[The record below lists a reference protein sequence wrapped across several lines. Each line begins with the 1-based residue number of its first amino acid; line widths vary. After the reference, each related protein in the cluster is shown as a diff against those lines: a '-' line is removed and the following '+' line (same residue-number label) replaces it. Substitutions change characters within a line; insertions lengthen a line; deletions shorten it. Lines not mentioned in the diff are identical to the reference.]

1 MGADGGGRMNEQTTD
16 DISGKELGSDMKAEV
31 FLPEDYKPA
40 EDEPF
45 MNERQLEY
53 FRRKLL
59 AWKAEILD
67 DSKSTI
73 EHLQDGTRNIPDIA
87 DRASEETDRALEL
100 RTRDRQRK
108 LVAKIDAALRRIEE
122 GEYGYCEV
130 TGEPISLQR
139 LDARPIATMT
149 VAAQER
155 HERRE
160 KVHRDD

>member
-1 MGADGGGRMNEQTTD
+1 
-16 DISGKELGSDMKAEV
+16 MKAEV
-31 FLPEDYKPA
+31 FLPDDYRPA

-45 MNERQLEY
+45 MNERQMEY

-59 AWKAEILD
+59 AWKSELVS
-67 DSKSTI
+67 DSRDTI
-73 EHLQDGTRNIPDIA
+73 EGLQDNTRNIPDVA

-108 LVAKIDAALRRIEE
+108 LVNKIDAALRRIDE
-122 GEYGYCEV
+122 GEYGYCEE
-130 TGEPISLQR
+130 TGDPISLKR
-139 LDARPIATMT
+139 LDARPIATMSLE
-149 VAAQER
+149 AQER

>member
-1 MGADGGGRMNEQTTD
+1 
-16 DISGKELGSDMKAEV
+16 MKAEV
-31 FLPEDYKPA
+31 FLNDDYRPA

-45 MNERQLEY
+45 MNARQMEY

-59 AWKAEILD
+59 NWKAELLD

-73 EHLQDGTRNIPDIA
+73 EGLQDSTRNIPDIA

-108 LVAKIDAALRRIEE
+108 LVAKIDAALRRIDE
-122 GEYGYCEV
+122 GEYGYCEA
-130 TGEPISLQR
+130 TGEPISLKR
-139 LDARPIATMT
+139 LDARPIATLSLE
-149 VAAQER
+149 AQER
-155 HERRE
+155 HERAE